1 MTPTKH
7 ITVGVAGHVDHGK
20 TALVRA
26 LTGIETD
33 RLKEEQERGMSIVL
47 GFAHL
52 AVPGGSV
59 DLIDVPGH
67 EKFIRTMI
75 SGATGV
81 DVALLV
87 IAANECVKP
96 QTVEHLALMELLGIR
111 HGLVAVAKSD
121 LVMGEDRALAVEEI
135 RGFLAGTFLRDAP
148 MCFTS
153 SVTGE
158 GLDAL
163 REALAALAAEMPERM
178 EGPFFTIPADRVFTQ
193 TGYGV
198 VVTGTLRHGTLR
210 RGQSVEIW
218 PGGLHAEV
226 RGLEVHGQ
234 SVEAARPGWRMAANL
249 RGLKKDDLER
259 GDLLATPGALRL
271 TRLLDVDLT
280 LLASAK
286 PLKRGQAVQLFSGAD
301 ETPARVYPLGRE
313 TIVPGETSLAQ
324 IRLTGNIAIPV
335 GEPFI
340 IRAAS
345 PAETLGGGRVVDPYP
360 QKHTRA
366 DEAALTAVNVLAYG
380 TPAEKLA
387 VKLREAGSAGRDWG
401 QLTRD
406 FGLTR
411 EPDDVLMVRCAG
423 GLAIHPDIFTTLRAQ
438 AWEQI
443 SQFHVLSPL
452 RRGMPQEELRRKLP
466 RDLQPAA
473 FARLLK
479 SLADDGT
486 LEMGDGLA
494 RRAGYDL
501 EAALSPIEREIRR
514 EIEAQFHQGGL
525 KPPGLEETLGKDR
538 RRRNLYYFLV
548 ETGTLVPATERT
560 GNRSVTFHREAIADA
575 AQRLQRALS
584 GGSGLTVSELNA
596 LLGMTRKFSIPL
608 LEYCDEM
615 GITRRN
621 GDLRFWNGEKE
632 PVSDE

>member
-1 MTPTKH
+1 MTAAKH
-7 ITVGVAGHVDHGK
+7 ITIGVAGHVDHGK

-26 LTGIETD
+26 LTGTETD

-52 AVPGGSV
+52 ALPGGIV

-81 DVALLV
+81 DAALLV
-87 IAANECVKP
+87 IAANERIKP
-96 QTVEHLALMELLGIR
+96 QTREHLALMELLGIR
-111 HGLVAVAKSD
+111 HGLVAFTKSD
-121 LVMGEDRALAVEEI
+121 LVVAEERVQAGEEV
-135 RGFLAGTFLRDAP
+135 RGFLAGTFLQAAP
-148 MCFTS
+148 ICFTS

-163 REALAALAAEMPERM
+163 RAALTTLAAETPERTD
-178 EGPFFTIPADRVFTQ
+178 GAFFTLPADRVFTQ
-193 TGYGV
+193 TGHGV

-234 SVEAARPGWRMAANL
+234 PVEAAWPGWRTAANL

-271 TRLLDVDLT
+271 TRLLDVEIT

-286 PLKRGQAVQLFSGAD
+286 PLKRGQPVQIFSGAD
-301 ETPARVYPLGRE
+301 ETAARVYPLGQE
-313 TIVPGETSLAQ
+313 TIAPGETAFAQ
-324 IRLTGNIAIPV
+324 FRITEDIAIPV

-366 DEAALTAVNVLAYG
+366 DEALLAALNVLAYG
-380 TPAEKLA
+380 TPAEKLG
-387 VKLREAGSAGRDWG
+387 VKLREAGPAGRDWE

-406 FGLTR
+406 LGLTR
-411 EPDDVLMVRCAG
+411 EPDDALVARCAG
-423 GLAIHPDIFTTLRAQ
+423 GLVIHPDIFESLRVQTLAQ
-438 AWEQI
+438 VI
-443 SQFHVLSPL
+443 QFHAESPL
-452 RRGMPQEELRRKLP
+452 RRGMPQEALRRKLP
-466 RDLQPAA
+466 HDLKPAA
-473 FARLLK
+473 FALLLK
-479 SLADDGT
+479 SLMDDGA
-486 LEMGDGLA
+486 LDMQGGLA
-494 RRAGYDL
+494 RRAGYDP
-501 EAALSPIEREIRR
+501 EAALSPIEREIGR
-514 EIEAQFHQGGL
+514 EIESLFLQGGL
-525 KPPGLEETLGKDR
+525 KPPGLAETLGKDR
-538 RRRNLYYFLV
+538 RRKTLYQFLV

-575 AQRLQRALS
+575 AQCLRSALLV
-584 GGSGLTVSELNA
+584 GEGLTVSEFNA
-596 LLGMTRKFSIPL
+596 LLGTTRKFSIPL
-608 LEYCDEM
+608 LEYFDEM
-615 GITRRN
+615 GITRRE
-621 GDLRFWNGEKE
+621 GDLRFWNGGKE
-632 PVSDE
+632 RMGDE